1 MCLLSFRQINT
12 KQTNKLNSKNVEM
25 LRIKKID
32 VGGLTG
38 ATFLNIKISEVKD
51 KIPDVSGLRT
61 STLLNTRISEVE
73 NKIPDVSKLVN
84 KADYDAKTTDIE
96 GKYLT
101 TADYNKLTSNIPAA

>member
-38 ATFLNIKISEVKD
+38 ATFLNTKISEVKD
-51 KIPDVSGLRT
+51 
-61 STLLNTRISEVE
+61 
-73 NKIPDVSKLVN
+73 KIPDVSKLVN